1 MPISDAVW
9 LHLADVLV
17 ENDDI
22 IGDGANLASRIQQ
35 AGQGLNDGR

>member
-1 MPISDAVW
+1 MPISDAVG

-22 IGDGANLASRIQQ
+22 IGDGANLAARIQQ
-35 AGQGLNDGR
+35 AGRGLNDGR